1 MIRPRYRCTACMI
14 NVARHWPNVSRQ
26 TRGVRQSPLPRAPA
40 LSPLLLCTPGLFDAP
55 WAPICDDEQVG
66 SPEQAAVHAILL
78 QLPTAAQ
85 HRVIQRTARHRSNKR
100 ASQPDQAIKMR
111 SMCAWA
117 TPNQSTAS
125 EQRRNPWNTAGC
137 RSGQGLP
144 RPPR

>member
-1 MIRPRYRCTACMI
+1 MALAGCHALLCPEKIIPVI
-14 NVARHWPNVSRQ
+14 FVSRQ
-26 TRGVRQSPLPRAPA
+26 TRCVRQSPLPRAPA

-55 WAPICDDEQVG
+55 WVPICDDEQVG

-137 RSGQGLP
+137 RSGQGFP